1 VRILFDSLPIAWY
14 ALRTNVL
21 RSLLTVLGIIIGVA
35 AVVGVVS
42 VVQGLQHLFTEQ
54 MQGVGATY
62 VLLLPNRTAD
72 EDHNRRIKLNYD
84 DGLAIQEQAS
94 EIVAFTPQWQRSTRL
109 EAGKRTW
116 DSMLIGVGPAYQAI
130 DNHYVDRGRFISE
143 RDMRARKKVAVVGA
157 EVVEELRLGTDPLG
171 RRIVVDGVPFTVIGV
186 MEEKGQMLGN
196 NQDDLVLVPYFTM
209 ERLFGEQ
216 DVVLMTMS
224 ASSPARVHRA
234 KEQIDEV
241 MRRRYP
247 VAEGQQPTWRVMLQE
262 EILDAVNSFL
272 GAFTAVMG
280 GIVGFSL
287 LVGGIGIMNIMLV
300 SVTER
305 TREIG
310 VRKAMGATRRA
321 IASQFLVEA
330 MTLSIAGGVIGVGV
344 GWLLGLGG
352 SAAIRRFVIPD
363 YPAAHVPLWAVG
375 ISFAFCAGIGIIFGA
390 WPALKAAR
398 LDPIEALRYE

>member
-1 VRILFDSLPIAWY
+1 LKVLLDSLPIAWH

-35 AVVGVVS
+35 AVIGVVS
-42 VVQGLQHLFTEQ
+42 VVQGLQHLFTQE

-62 VLLLPNRTAD
+62 ILLIPNRTAD
-72 EDHNRRIKLNYD
+72 EDHNRKIRLTYD
-84 DGLAIQEQAS
+84 DGEAIVEQAS
-94 EIVAFTPQWQRSTRL
+94 EVVAFTPQWQRGARL

-116 DSMLIGVGPAYQAI
+116 DSTLFGVSPAYQEI
-130 DNHYVDRGRFISE
+130 NNHYVGRGRFITE
-143 RDMRARKKVAVVGA
+143 RDMRARKKVAVVGT
-157 EVVEELRLGTDPLG
+157 EVVQELRLGNEPVG
-171 RRIVVDGVPFTVIGV
+171 SRITIDGVPFTVVGV
-186 MEEKGQMLGN
+186 MEEKGQMLGT
-196 NQDDLVLVPYFTM
+196 NQDDLVIAPYFTM

-216 DVVLMTMS
+216 AVVMMTLS
-224 ASSPARVHRA
+224 AADPSRVHRA
-234 KEQIDEV
+234 KDQIDEV
-241 MRRRYP
+241 MRRRRP
-247 VAEGQQPTWRVMLQE
+247 VAEGQQPVWRVMLQE
-262 EILDAVNSFL
+262 EILEAISSFL

-330 MTLSIAGGVIGVGV
+330 MTLSLAGGVIGVVV
-344 GWLLGLGG
+344 GWMLGLGG

-363 YPAAHVPLWAVG
+363 YPAAHVPVWAVVV
-375 ISFAFCAGIGIIFGA
+375 SFAFCAGIGVLFGIY
-390 WPALKAAR
+390 PAMKAAR

>member
-1 VRILFDSLPIAWY
+1 MRILLDSLPIAWH

-42 VVQGLQHLFTEQ
+42 IVQGLQHLFTQQ

-62 VLLLPNRTAD
+62 ILLLPNRTAD
-72 EDHNRRIKLNYD
+72 EDHNRRIHLSYD
-84 DGLAIQEQAS
+84 DGLAIQEQAT

-116 DSMLIGVGPAYQAI
+116 DSMAVGIGPAYQQI
-130 DNHYVDRGRFISE
+130 DNHYVERGRFISE
-143 RDMRARKKVAVVGA
+143 RDMRARKKVAVIGQ
-157 EVVEELRLGTDPLG
+157 EVVEQLRLGTEPLG
-171 RRIVVDGVPFTVIGV
+171 KRIAVDGAPFTVIGV

-216 DVVLMTMS
+216 DVVLMTLS
-224 ASSPARVHRA
+224 AASPERVHRA
-234 KEQIDEV
+234 KEQIDDV

-247 VAEGQQPTWRVMLQE
+247 VPEGQFPTWRVMLQE

-310 VRKAMGATRRA
+310 VRKAMGATSRA

-330 MTLSIAGGVIGVGV
+330 MTLSIAGGIIGVGV
-344 GWLLGLGG
+344 GWMFGLGG
-352 SAAIRRFVIPD
+352 SAAIRQFVIPD
-363 YPAAHVPLWAVG
+363 YPAAHVPMWAVG
-375 ISFAFCAGIGIIFGA
+375 ISFAFCAGIGVLFGRY
-390 WPALKAAR
+390 PALQAAK
-398 LDPIEALRYE
+398 LDPIEARRYE

>member
-1 VRILFDSLPIAWY
+1 MRILLDSLPIAWH

-35 AVVGVVS
+35 AVIGVVS
-42 VVQGLQHLFTEQ
+42 IVQGLQHLFTEQ

-72 EDHNRRIKLNYD
+72 EDHNRRIRLTYD
-84 DGLAIQEQAS
+84 DGLAIQEQAP

-116 DSMLIGVGPAYQAI
+116 DSMLVGVGPSYQQI
-130 DNHYVDRGRFISE
+130 DNHYVERGRFISE
-143 RDMRARKKVAVVGA
+143 RDMRARKKVAVVGR
-157 EVVEELRLGTDPLG
+157 EVVEQLRLGTQPLG
-171 RRIVVDGVPFTVIGV
+171 KRITIDEAPFTIIGI

-196 NQDDLVLVPYFTM
+196 NQDDTVLVPYFTM

-216 DVVLMTMS
+216 DMVLMTMS
-224 ASSPARVHRA
+224 AASPARVQRA
-234 KEQIDEV
+234 KEQIDDV

-247 VAEGQQPTWRVMLQE
+247 VPEGQVPTWRVMLQE

-310 VRKAMGATRRA
+310 IRKAVGARQRH
-321 IASQFLVEA
+321 ILFQFLVEA
-330 MTLSIAGGVIGVGV
+330 VVLSVLGGLLGIAAGLLAAHLVGRSGSWVTAVSTDSVIFAFSIAAGTGVFF
-344 GWLLGLGG
+344 GL
-352 SAAIRRFVIPD
+352 
-363 YPAAHVPLWAVG
+363 YPAH
-375 ISFAFCAGIGIIFGA
+375 
-390 WPALKAAR
+390 KASR
-398 LDPIEALRYE
+398 LDPIDALRYE